1 MIKKIAI
8 AFLFAALAVA
18 SAKTYNVTLFQTSV
32 VAGTELQAG
41 DYRLNLDTNKIVLT
55 NGKQSVESTVKVE
68 ETNGKINSTT
78 VRYANGE
85 GKYRIQEIRLGGT
98 KLKLVF
104 NN

>member
-8 AFLFAALAVA
+8 AFLFVALAVA

-41 DYRLNLDTNKIVLT
+41 NYRLNLDSDKIVLT

-68 ETNGKINSTT
+68 EATGKINSTT

-85 GKYRIQEIRLGGT
+85 GKSRIQEIRLGGT

-104 NN
+104 DN

>member
-1 MIKKIAI
+1 MMKKLAI
-8 AFLFAALAVA
+8 AFLFVALAVA
-18 SAKTYNVTLFQTSV
+18 SAKTYSVTLFQDTV

-41 DYRLNLDTNKIVLT
+41 NYRLNLDAEKIVLT
-55 NGKQSVESTVKVE
+55 NGKRSVESAVKVE
-68 ETNGKINSTT
+68 ENTAKFNSTT

-85 GKYRIQEIRLGGT
+85 GKSRIQEIRLGGT